1 MAVFSLFLEVVALL
15 LSLLGIGL
23 IYLAIDHCTESAFV
37 PIYYFIGLSLGSV
50 VILSASK
57 IGALFYENAFFT
69 SQIVQDLF
77 LAYVAL
83 FLFGSLWQS
92 YEASMCIPPYIEV
105 DEE

>member
-1 MAVFSLFLEVVALL
+1 MAVFSLFLEFVALL
-15 LSLLGIGL
+15 LSVLGIGL
-23 IYLAIDHCTESAFV
+23 IYLAIEHCAESAFV

-50 VILSASK
+50 TLLSASK
-57 IGALFYENAFFT
+57 IGAAFYGSTLFT
-69 SQIVQDLF
+69 SAIVQDLF

-92 YEASMCIPPYIEV
+92 YEAAMCVPPYVDV